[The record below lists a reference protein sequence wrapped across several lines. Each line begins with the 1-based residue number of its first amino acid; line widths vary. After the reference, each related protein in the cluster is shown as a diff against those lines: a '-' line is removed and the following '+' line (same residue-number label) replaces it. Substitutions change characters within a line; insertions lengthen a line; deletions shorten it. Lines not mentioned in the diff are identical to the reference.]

1 MRELRKVNPRFRVV
15 ALSATPG
22 ECLEAVC
29 TLVHNLLIQRLEL
42 RSEQSLDL
50 AKYTHARKIVCLCS
64 QAECQ
69 PAAPPPSRPQLSRS
83 TTQMSS
89 CVFIIRGCMVRC
101 TS

>member
-29 TLVHNLLIQRLEL
+29 TLVNNLMIQRLEL

-64 QAECQ
+64 QAECCQ
-69 PAAPPPSRPQLSRS
+69 PAAPPCADVSVLLF
-83 TTQMSS
+83 
-89 CVFIIRGCMVRC
+89 FIIAYGSVHIFLIL
-101 TS
+101 